1 MGIQRIETASY
12 VVDDLDICIRFF
24 TDLGLTPRAR
34 SERRAEFTTQTGQVV
49 ALALDPDPWLPP
61 PVEDGPGIR
70 EIVWGVD
77 TAEEVGRIVS
87 SVAADREVTE
97 VDGVFHT
104 VDESGFGLGL
114 TVASAVVPDTAPVRG
129 NVSGH
134 VVRWNE
140 GIAAP
145 PAQVRPLRICH
156 VAWNIE
162 KAGREEAVAFYTDRL
177 GFRVTDL
184 VKPMGAFMQA
194 PGDDDQHTALL
205 CWRPDRASTNHTSYE
220 VASMDQVILGG
231 NQMIAAGWQEA
242 RRLGRHT
249 VGSNF
254 FRFVHNPAGGRV
266 ELAADMDRVDDTYGP
281 NVHEET
287 PPHHL
292 WTLEM
297 NPSARERP

>member
-12 VVDDLDICIRFF
+12 VVDDLDTCVRFF
-24 TDLGLTPRAR
+24 TDFGLAPRAR
-34 SERRAEFTTQTGQVV
+34 TERRAELTTQTGQVV
-49 ALALDPDPWLPP
+49 ALTLDPDPWLPP

-77 TAEEVGRIVS
+77 TAEELARIVAL
-87 SVAADREVTE
+87 VEIDRDVTE

-114 TVASAVVPDTAPVRG
+114 TVAEIAKPATDPVVG

-134 VVRWNE
+134 VMRWNE
-140 GIAAP
+140 AVAAP

-205 CWRPDRASTNHTSYE
+205 CWRPDRAGTNHTSYE

-281 NVHEET
+281 NIHEET

-297 NPSARERP
+297 NPSARERS